1 MGLLITLILIAVG
14 FFVGRAKE
22 MAHLKRLVS
31 AEAELSHIKV
41 NNLKTVA
48 ERTEPGGVLVSG
60 NVVIAVD
67 YFKRFIAAFRMFFGG
82 ELRMYNSLL
91 MRARREAIVRMLRK
105 ADAAGAD
112 AVYNVRVEF
121 STIGQQPKIS
131 GAELIAYGTAVK
143 FADNAA

>member
-1 MGLLITLILIAVG
+1 MNLVIIICLLLIG

-22 MAHLKRLVS
+22 AAHIKRIEI

-41 NNLKTVA
+41 NNLKTVS

-60 NVVIAVD
+60 NVVVAVD
-67 YFKRFIAAFRMFFGG
+67 YFKRFIATFRMFFGG

-91 MRARREAIVRMLRK
+91 MRARREAIIRMLRK

-112 AVYNVRVEF
+112 AVYNVRLEF
-121 STIGQQPKIS
+121 STVGQQPKIS
-131 GAELIAYGTAVK
+131 GAELIAYGTAIK